1 MNKVLVSLE
10 NQLNQVVDDLARIKI
25 LQEHSRTLEKENIQQ
40 ALEFLQRAIAL
51 AEAHLPD
58 EDYLLALAEA
68 LHRHGFLCDQ
78 LANYGMALVSYNR
91 SLDFFKSLGR
101 HLDIAREENH
111 IGVVYGRLG
120 DHSTSIQHLLAAYRI
135 FEDQKETSQQAI
147 LLNNI
152 GFSYVLINEHKKAL
166 PYLLKGLK
174 LARETNH
181 AYAQAITLD
190 SLCHAY
196 RGLKDFQNALAYG
209 LESIQVC
216 RALHDQRAE
225 CEYSLSV
232 GVVYMARGEIHHALQ
247 YLEKSQQLAQ
257 KLGFRREEAELLRR
271 LSAIS
276 FQQGQPEQ
284 AFSYLQRA
292 LTIAQEIEA
301 RHEIFKTHA
310 DLAAAYKQAGNFE
323 QALTHY
329 ERFHTIKE
337 EVFNDQA
344 DMRLKSLE
352 TAHRL
357 EQAQKEAEIYQLKN
371 QTLQTE
377 IEERKLAQAHAEHIA
392 TIDPLTS
399 LFNRRHFFHLAEHAF
414 TKALYDTTPLCII
427 MFDLDHFKQV
437 NDTYG
442 HLIGD
447 KVLIAAANTIRNGL
461 RTSDIL
467 GRYGGEEFS
476 AILPETTVEQG
487 HLVAERIRETLET
500 VPVETEKGL
509 VFITISCGVGKIFID
524 DSFSTLTLN
533 VLIDRADQALYQAK
547 QAGRNRTVVF
557 QP

>member
-1 MNKVLVSLE
+1 MNNVLVSLE
-10 NQLNQVVDDLARIKI
+10 TQLNHLIDDHVRIKI
-25 LQEHSRTLEKENIQQ
+25 LQEHSRALEKENIQQ
-40 ALEFLQRAIAL
+40 ALELLQQAIAL

-58 EDYLLALAEA
+58 DDYLPALAEC

-78 LANYGMALVSYNR
+78 LADYGTALVSYNR
-91 SLDFFKSLGR
+91 ALELFKSLGR

-111 IGVVYGRLG
+111 IGVVFGRLG
-120 DHSTSIQHLLAAYRI
+120 DHSTSIQHLLAAHRI
-135 FEDQKETSQQAI
+135 FEDQQETSQQAI

-166 PYLLKGLK
+166 SYLLKGLK
-174 LARETNH
+174 LARETDH

-196 RGLKDFQNALAYG
+196 RGLKNFENALAYG
-209 LESIQVC
+209 LESVQVC
-216 RALHDQRAE
+216 QAINDQRSE

-232 GVVYMARGEIHHALQ
+232 GVVYMARGQIHHALQ
-247 YLEKSQQLAQ
+247 YFEKSRKLAE
-257 KLGFRREEAELLRR
+257 KLGFRREEAEVLRR
-271 LSAIS
+271 LATIS

-284 AFSYLQRA
+284 AFSHLQRA
-292 LTIAQEIEA
+292 LNIAQAIEA

-310 DLAAAYKQAGNFE
+310 DLAAAYKQIGDFE
-323 QALTHY
+323 KALAHY
-329 ERFHTIKE
+329 EQFHTIRE

-344 DMRLKSLE
+344 DMRFKSLE

-371 QTLQTE
+371 QALQTE
-377 IEERKLAQAHAEHIA
+377 IEERKVAQAQAEHIA
-392 TIDPLTS
+392 TIDPLTG

-414 TKALYDTTPLCII
+414 TKALYDTTPLCVI
-427 MFDLDHFKQV
+427 MLDLDHFKEV

-447 KVLIAAANTIRNGL
+447 KVLIAAANTIHHGL

-476 AILPETTVEQG
+476 AILPDTTLEQG
-487 HLVAERIRETLET
+487 YLVAERIRDMIETLL
-500 VPVETEKGL
+500 VETEKGP
-509 VFITISCGVGKIFID
+509 VSITLSCGVGKIFVD

-557 QP
+557 EP